1 MENKFGRAYTNLNWE
16 KRGPASRFMKDFEGH
31 KRDFGKSTGAT
42 DYYEMSLVMDA
53 PDSDHYDRDDALVK
67 LYEFVNL
74 SRPGLYLLT
83 LRRSDL
89 KALFDPVITRILS
102 LIESQMLAE
111 RKEMG
116 TNTIKVCLVKPVLDR
131 R

>member
-1 MENKFGRAYTNLNWE
+1 VVGGKCGSTYIDRRFIEWMENKFGRAYTNLNWE

-67 LYEFVNL
+67 LYEFVDP
-74 SRPGLYLLT
+74 SRPGVVFADA
-83 LRRSDL
+83 S
-89 KALFDPVITRILS
+89 
-102 LIESQMLAE
+102 
-111 RKEMG
+111 
-116 TNTIKVCLVKPVLDR
+116 
-131 R
+131 